1 MFMTVARL
9 ARLRVPLGFPCGVA
23 AWWFARPTW
32 HTLAIGIPIALGGE
46 AIRVWAAGHLD
57 KGREVTRSGPYRFT
71 AHPLYLGSI
80 VMGVGLAIAAG
91 SIAVAA
97 LVVGYLALMLYAAIR
112 TEERILRAKFGAD
125 YDAYRAGA
133 VDVSRRFST
142 ARLRQNREYRALIGL
157 AVGVGLLAIKMW

>member
-1 MFMTVARL
+1 MSNPLARL
-9 ARLRVPLGFPCGVA
+9 ARLRVPLGFPCGLA
-23 AWWFARPTW
+23 AWWFARPSW
-32 HTLAIGIPIALGGE
+32 HTLAIGVPVALCGE
-46 AIRVWAAGHLD
+46 AIRLWAAGHLD

-71 AHPLYLGSI
+71 AHPLYVGSA

-91 SIAVAA
+91 SIAVAV
-97 LVVGYLALMLYAAIR
+97 LVVGYLALTLYAAIR
-112 TEERILRAKFGAD
+112 TEERFLREKFGAD

-133 VDVSRRFST
+133 VDESRRYNL